1 MLVPS
6 RRLAVLIAA
15 SSLLL
20 AACGGGS
27 KANSTPGGKMSKV
40 GVSVAGTFGQKPTLT
55 VPNSTAPTSLSTEA
69 VSEGTGPAVRTG
81 QTLVVDYL
89 GQTWDLKDGKP
100 NVFDNSFDHKQVFS
114 FPLGGGRVIPG
125 WDKGLVGQ
133 HVGSRVLLTIPAAQ
147 AYGASASADEPL
159 AGHTLVFVV
168 DLIAA
173 FNPNTAAAGTPVA
186 PTAGFPKVTSEPGK
200 KPTIDSVE
208 GIKAA
213 AQPRSTLLIQGNGAK
228 LDATKSFVLEILQVE
243 LTTGKKSETWGGPLQ
258 LGSGQVV
265 MTALT
270 ALKNGNVGSRVLAVM
285 PADAQS
291 KTSDTALIVDV
302 LGQY

>member
-1 MLVPS
+1 MFVPS

-20 AACGGGS
+20 AACGAGS
-27 KANSTPGGKMSKV
+27 KANSAPGGKMSKV
-40 GVSVAGTFGQKPTLT
+40 GVSVTGTFGQKPTLT
-55 VPNSTAPTSLSTEA
+55 VPTSAAPTSLNTEA
-69 VSEGTGPAVRTG
+69 ISEGTGPAVSTG
-81 QTLVVDYL
+81 QTLVVNYL

-100 NVFDNSFDHKQVFS
+100 NIFDNSFDHKQVFS
-114 FPLGGGRVIPG
+114 FPLGGGQVIPG

-147 AYGASASADEPL
+147 AYGASASASEPL

-173 FNPNTAAAGTPVA
+173 FSPNAAASGTPVT
-186 PTAGFPKVTSEPGK
+186 PPAGFPKVTSEPGK
-200 KPTIDSVE
+200 KPTVDSVE
-208 GIKAA
+208 GIKAD

-228 LDATKSFVLEILQVE
+228 LDATKSFIMEIVQVE
-243 LTTGKKSETWGGPLQ
+243 LASGKKNETWGGPLQ
-258 LGSGQVV
+258 LGSGQAV

-270 ALKNGNVGSRVLAVM
+270 ALKGGNVGSRVLAVM
-285 PADAQS
+285 PAEAQS
-291 KTSDTALIVDV
+291 KTPDSTLIVDV
-302 LGQY
+302 VGQY